1 MKVGALTSVHS
12 PFDVRIF
19 YKECRSLARAG
30 HDVTVI
36 APHCRDE
43 MVEGVRIKA
52 VVGTRTN
59 RPARVTGTVWRVGRA
74 AVRLG
79 ATLYHLHDPEL
90 IPVGLVL
97 RRLGKLV
104 VYDAHEDLPQTI
116 ASKRYIPRVA
126 RRPVEELSRTLEHI
140 AARQLSAIVA
150 ATPTIADR
158 FAATNPH
165 TVVIRNYVSL
175 EEWPLGRQMPWDE
188 RPYAVA
194 YVGGITWDRG
204 LREMVESIARVSSTR
219 PARLALAGPRSATI
233 VGRARA
239 ELTGWEHVDDL
250 GLLGRPEVVALLGR
264 VRAGLV
270 ILHPTP
276 NYLPSLPIKL
286 FEYMAAGLPVVVS
299 DFPVLRRIVEEAGC
313 GILVDPLDPAAIA
326 RAIEF
331 LLVNPAEAQAMGR
344 RGRAAVERAYSW
356 ESEARKLVELYAVL
370 ESGARTPAGSVG

>member
-1 MKVGALTSVHS
+1 VKVGALTSVHS